1 MIIKLLNLTPR
12 DALGIKCGSDI
23 FWPIFHFMKRLNFYF
38 LKSKNFDLL
47 RFVRIIELFK
57 FFSKPI
63 FLRKF
68 FDCKM
73 TWAEDALHLKVW
85 KIIFERSFE
94 RAPWISESKKR
105 HFSDRT
111 EKWGYKLPILW
122 QKMSHKHVIRIWYLN
137 SYFFAKFG

>member
-1 MIIKLLNLTPR
+1 MKIWTFWGLTGKFWIIK
-12 DALGIKCGSDI
+12 
-23 FWPIFHFMKRLNFYF
+23 
-38 LKSKNFDLL
+38 
-47 RFVRIIELFK
+47 LFK

-63 FLRKF
+63 LWRKF

-85 KIIFERSFE
+85 KINFERSFE
-94 RAPWISESKKR
+94 RALWISESKKR
-105 HFSDRT
+105 HFSDQT

-137 SYFFAKFG
+137 SYLFAKFEQIDASGLKFEIAWGYESSDLWVQNLGHIYVP